1 MQFTFFGKPKID
13 CYFWFFSSPTRNLQ
27 TKPFQIEPIKR
38 FWSVWVVSQF
48 SRFFLASLVTSPGI
62 SDLNMA
68 IEKQHNDGSGFAPL
82 DYYIK
87 YSVAWLLR
95 MLMEN

>member
-1 MQFTFFGKPKID
+1 MVGLSGFTV
-13 CYFWFFSSPTRNLQ
+13 FSVFPCIPSH
-27 TKPFQIEPIKR
+27 
-38 FWSVWVVSQF
+38 
-48 SRFFLASLVTSPGI
+48 SPGI

-95 MLMEN
+95 MLTEN